1 MLKGRGMED
10 KKIRLLTKEE
20 LEKIDKKRED
30 NMRRIEERAKRNPE
44 LEKEMMRLT
53 DKIKE
58 DVRRRYGRSKK

>member
-1 MLKGRGMED
+1 MED